1 MNPKG
6 RDVKW
11 DPDEITKLRSLYAAS
26 SIASIAQ
33 RLGRTCAAVTQ
44 KAASLG
50 LSSTRKANID
60 WTAEKD
66 QLLQSLYQE
75 NTARQIANQLGLH
88 VFNVKSRVK
97 RLGLKKS
104 DPTTPRNRQGTQS
117 CTQWTTADDQLIRD
131 HYRTTPS
138 RTLAAQLKRSVSAL
152 HMRAHKL
159 NISKEKKP
167 IPIGGERVNSK
178 GLLLRKISNTG
189 NQHRDYKRVDV
200 IEWERRNGP
209 LPKGMIL
216 VVVNPYLPR
225 TPENMQPMT
234 AQQLTARISGQ
245 ETCPELKELFLLKRQ
260 LMKSL
265 KPALKKPKQDFASS

>member
-1 MNPKG
+1 
-6 RDVKW
+6 
-11 DPDEITKLRSLYAAS
+11 
-26 SIASIAQ
+26 
-33 RLGRTCAAVTQ
+33 
-44 KAASLG
+44 
-50 LSSTRKANID
+50 
-60 WTAEKD
+60 
-66 QLLQSLYQE
+66 
-75 NTARQIANQLGLH
+75 
-88 VFNVKSRVK
+88 
-97 RLGLKKS
+97 
-104 DPTTPRNRQGTQS
+104 
-117 CTQWTTADDQLIRD
+117 
-131 HYRTTPS
+131 
-138 RTLAAQLKRSVSAL
+138 
-152 HMRAHKL
+152 MRAHKL

-209 LPKGMIL
+209 LPEGMIL

-245 ETCPELKELFLLKRQ
+245 ETCPELKELFLLQRQ

>member
-11 DPDEITKLRSLYAAS
+11 APGELTKLRSLYATS

-50 LSSTRKANID
+50 LSSTRKVNID
-60 WTAEKD
+60 WTTEKD

-88 VFNVKSRVK
+88 VFNVKSRIK
-97 RLGLKKS
+97 RLGLKKP

-117 CTQWTTADDQLIRD
+117 CTQWTIADDQLIRD

-209 LPKGMIL
+209 LPEGMIL

-245 ETCPELKELFLLKRQ
+245 ETCPELKELFLLQRQ

-265 KPALKKPKQDFASS
+265 KPALKKPKQDSASS